1 MLILA
6 SASPRRKEIFEKMGF
21 DFLILPSN
29 KEPETLTNLDAR
41 QQTLVS
47 AKIKAEDIFSQNK
60 DCVVI
65 GADTVVSVNGLV
77 LGKPKNDEDAFNM
90 LKSLSNKRHEVI
102 TSVYVCSK
110 EKCCGFTESTE
121 VEFFDLTDSEIYE
134 YLKSGEHKDKAGS
147 YAVQGLGFRFVK
159 GIYGDYYN
167 VVGFPAA
174 RFLRFLDNEKIKMR

>member
-21 DFLILPSN
+21 EFAICPSD
-29 KEPETLTNLDAR
+29 KEPETLINLDAK
-41 QQTLVS
+41 QQTFVS
-47 AKIKAEDIFSQNK
+47 AKIKAEDIFSKNK
-60 DCVVI
+60 ESIVI
-65 GADTVVSVNGLV
+65 GADTVVSINGSV

-110 EKCCGFTESTE
+110 EKCCGFTESTK
-121 VEFFDLTDSEIYE
+121 VDFFDLTDDEIKE

-147 YAVQGLGFRFVK
+147 YAIQGLGFRFVK
-159 GIYGDYYN
+159 GIFGDYYN

-174 RFLRFLDNEKIKMR
+174 QFLKFLDKENIKLR

>member
-21 DFLILPSN
+21 DFSICPSD
-29 KEPETLTNLDAR
+29 KEPETLNDLDAR
-41 QQTLVS
+41 EQTFVS

-60 DCVVI
+60 DCIVV
-65 GADTVVSVNGLV
+65 GADTVVSINSSV

-102 TSVYVCSK
+102 TSVYICSK
-110 EKCCGFTESTE
+110 EKCCGFTETTE
-121 VEFFDLTDSEIYE
+121 VEFFDLTDDEIKE
-134 YLKSGEHKDKAGS
+134 YLKSGEHKDKAGA
-147 YAVQGLGFRFVK
+147 YAVQGQGFRFVK
-159 GIYGDYYN
+159 GIFGDYYN

-174 RFLRFLDNEKIKMR
+174 RFLRFLDNEKIEMR